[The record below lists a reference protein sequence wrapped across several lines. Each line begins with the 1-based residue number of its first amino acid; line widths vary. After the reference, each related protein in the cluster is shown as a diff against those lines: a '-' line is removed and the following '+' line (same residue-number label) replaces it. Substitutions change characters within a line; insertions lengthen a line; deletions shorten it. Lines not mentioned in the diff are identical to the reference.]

1 MIQWLS
7 NLKIAHKFLFLFMI
21 VFGFMVCNTIGI
33 IEIAKT
39 GYLQFLERE
48 HIELALLM
56 QMRHTELRAL
66 TQQKGRLS
74 DDALLT
80 RHSGKRAEMG
90 LRPLLAET
98 LLQPQRCLSVVNR
111 LERAAFT
118 FVGFGEAFDLCEN
131 AIRDITDTDHI
142 IAQYLDSDAS
152 ASDMIA
158 AVGLKLQEIE
168 QQSQRFAIIIPAAR
182 DFMKVVVLWGT
193 LLLSLVVL
201 LLFLLISHLIRM
213 PLVIM
218 ARRFQEIAQ
227 GEGDLTTRLAAQA
240 HDEIGEIANWF
251 NLFVEKLRDI
261 ILQVQMASEYVGK
274 GSRQMSES
282 IAYITTATTEQ
293 ATSAADA
300 SSSME
305 EMTANIRQNA
315 ENALQTEKTAM
326 KAANDAKESGNA
338 VKNTVTAM
346 QEIAN
351 KIKIIED
358 IARQTRMLSLNATI
372 EAARA
377 QEQGKGFA
385 VVASE
390 VRALAERSQ
399 TAAGEITELTASSA
413 SIAECAGEML
423 NKLIPDIEK
432 TAEFVQE
439 ISSASREQSSSAENI
454 NRAIQQV
461 DQRIQENASMTE
473 QLSSTAEELA
483 SQAEQLQRII
493 SFFRVGDSAA

>member
-1 MIQWLS
+1 
-7 NLKIAHKFLFLFMI
+7 
-21 VFGFMVCNTIGI
+21 
-33 IEIAKT
+33 
-39 GYLQFLERE
+39 
-48 HIELALLM
+48 
-56 QMRHTELRAL
+56 
-66 TQQKGRLS
+66 
-74 DDALLT
+74 
-80 RHSGKRAEMG
+80 
-90 LRPLLAET
+90 
-98 LLQPQRCLSVVNR
+98 
-111 LERAAFT
+111 
-118 FVGFGEAFDLCEN
+118 
-131 AIRDITDTDHI
+131 
-142 IAQYLDSDAS
+142 
-152 ASDMIA
+152 
-158 AVGLKLQEIE
+158 
-168 QQSQRFAIIIPAAR
+168 
-182 DFMKVVVLWGT
+182 
-193 LLLSLVVL
+193 
-201 LLFLLISHLIRM
+201 
-213 PLVIM
+213 
-218 ARRFQEIAQ
+218 
-227 GEGDLTTRLAAQA
+227 
-240 HDEIGEIANWF
+240 
-251 NLFVEKLRDI
+251 
-261 ILQVQMASEYVGK
+261 
-274 GSRQMSES
+274 
-282 IAYITTATTEQ
+282 
-293 ATSAADA
+293 
-300 SSSME
+300 
-305 EMTANIRQNA
+305 
-315 ENALQTEKTAM
+315 M

>member
-1 MIQWLS
+1 M
-7 NLKIAHKFLFLFMI
+7 
-21 VFGFMVCNTIGI
+21 
-33 IEIAKT
+33 
-39 GYLQFLERE
+39 
-48 HIELALLM
+48 
-56 QMRHTELRAL
+56 
-66 TQQKGRLS
+66 
-74 DDALLT
+74 
-80 RHSGKRAEMG
+80 
-90 LRPLLAET
+90 
-98 LLQPQRCLSVVNR
+98 
-111 LERAAFT
+111 
-118 FVGFGEAFDLCEN
+118 
-131 AIRDITDTDHI
+131 
-142 IAQYLDSDAS
+142 
-152 ASDMIA
+152 
-158 AVGLKLQEIE
+158 
-168 QQSQRFAIIIPAAR
+168 
-182 DFMKVVVLWGT
+182 
-193 LLLSLVVL
+193 
-201 LLFLLISHLIRM
+201 
-213 PLVIM
+213 
-218 ARRFQEIAQ
+218 
-227 GEGDLTTRLAAQA
+227 TTRLAAQA

-293 ATSAADA
+293 AASAADA

-385 VVASE
+385 VAASE